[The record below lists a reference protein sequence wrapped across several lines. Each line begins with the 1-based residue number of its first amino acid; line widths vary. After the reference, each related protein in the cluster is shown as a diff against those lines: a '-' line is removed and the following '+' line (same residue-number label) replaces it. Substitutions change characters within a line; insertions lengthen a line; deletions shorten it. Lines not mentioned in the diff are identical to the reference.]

1 MAKFIKIKGDASLRS
16 FFRKKVNGQSS
27 IIVYAKKEK
36 YKNLL
41 VYDAINKILKK
52 NKILAPKLYTQ
63 RYNKNFIEIED
74 FGNETILK
82 ILKKKNKNK
91 FSYFTKIIKL
101 LIQVQ
106 SIKDRKVK
114 NFRNQNYTI
123 PKYDKKILIN
133 EANLFCD
140 WYVKNNLSK
149 LRKKNFCQDFKKII
163 KKLTLKLC
171 AGLGKRLN
179 PITLSTP
186 KPLLEL
192 NDKTM
197 LEVSINLIIELGVQ
211 KILINTFHL
220 GDQILRFIENK
231 NFPINIQII
240 KEENEILNTGGGI
253 LNLINY
259 SDDDDFIIF
268 NPDTLWYKDYL
279 NEIIQMQ
286 NFYFSKRLNNILL
299 LSNKDLSFDKNLLGD
314 FTLENNLLKKNEK
327 NDYIYIGCQILN
339 KSLFKEYKVSNFS
352 ISKIWKDLQKED
364 KLNGFQSKKKFYHL
378 TNLDV
383 FKKLKDL

>member
-1 MAKFIKIKGDASLRS
+1 MRIKTA
-16 FFRKKVNGQSS
+16 
-27 IIVYAKKEK
+27 II
-36 YKNLL
+36 
-41 VYDAINKILKK
+41 
-52 NKILAPKLYTQ
+52 
-63 RYNKNFIEIED
+63 
-74 FGNETILK
+74 
-82 ILKKKNKNK
+82 
-91 FSYFTKIIKL
+91 
-101 LIQVQ
+101 
-106 SIKDRKVK
+106 
-114 NFRNQNYTI
+114 
-123 PKYDKKILIN
+123 
-133 EANLFCD
+133 
-140 WYVKNNLSK
+140 
-149 LRKKNFCQDFKKII
+149 
-163 KKLTLKLC
+163 LC

-186 KPLLEL
+186 KPLLKL

-197 LEVSINLIIELGVQ
+197 LEVCIDLNIKLGVQ
-211 KILINTFHL
+211 KIFINTFHL
-220 GDQILRFIENK
+220 SDQIFRFIENN

-268 NPDTLWYKDYL
+268 NPDTLWHKDYL
-279 NEIIQMQ
+279 NEIIQMD
-286 NFYFSKRLNNILL
+286 NFYFSNRLNNLLL

>member
-1 MAKFIKIKGDASLRS
+1 MRIKTA
-16 FFRKKVNGQSS
+16 
-27 IIVYAKKEK
+27 
-36 YKNLL
+36 
-41 VYDAINKILKK
+41 
-52 NKILAPKLYTQ
+52 
-63 RYNKNFIEIED
+63 
-74 FGNETILK
+74 
-82 ILKKKNKNK
+82 
-91 FSYFTKIIKL
+91 
-101 LIQVQ
+101 LI
-106 SIKDRKVK
+106 
-114 NFRNQNYTI
+114 
-123 PKYDKKILIN
+123 
-133 EANLFCD
+133 
-140 WYVKNNLSK
+140 
-149 LRKKNFCQDFKKII
+149 
-163 KKLTLKLC
+163 LC
-171 AGLGKRLN
+171 AGFGKRLN
-179 PITLSTP
+179 PITLSIP
-186 KPLLEL
+186 KPLLKL

-197 LEVSINLIIELGVQ
+197 LEVCIDLTIKLGVQ
-211 KILINTFHL
+211 KVFINTFHL
-220 GDQILRFIENK
+220 SDQISRFIENK

-253 LNLINY
+253 LNLINN

-268 NPDTLWYKDYL
+268 NPDTLWHKDYL

-364 KLNGFQSKKKFYHL
+364 NLNGFQSKKKFYHL

>member
-1 MAKFIKIKGDASLRS
+1 MRIKTA
-16 FFRKKVNGQSS
+16 
-27 IIVYAKKEK
+27 
-36 YKNLL
+36 
-41 VYDAINKILKK
+41 
-52 NKILAPKLYTQ
+52 
-63 RYNKNFIEIED
+63 
-74 FGNETILK
+74 
-82 ILKKKNKNK
+82 
-91 FSYFTKIIKL
+91 
-101 LIQVQ
+101 LI
-106 SIKDRKVK
+106 
-114 NFRNQNYTI
+114 
-123 PKYDKKILIN
+123 
-133 EANLFCD
+133 
-140 WYVKNNLSK
+140 
-149 LRKKNFCQDFKKII
+149 
-163 KKLTLKLC
+163 LC